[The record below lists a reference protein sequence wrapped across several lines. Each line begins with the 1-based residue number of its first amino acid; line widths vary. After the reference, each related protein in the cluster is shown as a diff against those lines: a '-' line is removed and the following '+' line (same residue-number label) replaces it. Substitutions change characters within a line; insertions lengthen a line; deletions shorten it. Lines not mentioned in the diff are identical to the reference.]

1 MMGISPNKSTYSLP
15 LRPVCVSLQQY
26 LTYRLHDD
34 MHKSTETM
42 TTKDIWFTLRS
53 AFIAGICIG
62 IAGFGYLAE
71 KNIIGAVL
79 FSFGLLAVV
88 GYSLKLY
95 TGTAGFFKKGDFSQ
109 VMLILFGNLMGCAA
123 MSLILRCSPM
133 PLQETAQGIMEAR
146 LALGPVKGGILA
158 IGCGFIMTTVVTFA
172 REGKNLP
179 MLFGIPV
186 FINCGFPHC
195 VADSFFYLCV
205 PTDFT
210 LAHLP
215 QVLAFWLAIASGN
228 FLGCNVY
235 RLIMRKTK

>member
-1 MMGISPNKSTYSLP
+1 
-15 LRPVCVSLQQY
+15 
-26 LTYRLHDD
+26 

-95 TGTAGFFKKGDFSQ
+95 TGTAGFFKKGEFSQ

-205 PTDFT
+205 PKDFT

>member
-1 MMGISPNKSTYSLP
+1 MSKN
-15 LRPVCVSLQQY
+15 
-26 LTYRLHDD
+26 
-34 MHKSTETM
+34 
-42 TTKDIWFTLRS
+42 DIWFTLRS

-88 GYSLKLY
+88 GYKLKLY
-95 TGTAGFFKKGDFSQ
+95 TGTAGFFKKGEFTQ
-109 VMLILFGNLMGCAA
+109 VLLILFGNILGCAA
-123 MSLILRCSPM
+123 VSMILRCSPL
-133 PLQETAQGIMEAR
+133 PVQATAQGILEAR
-146 LALGPVKGGILA
+146 MALGPLKGGILA
-158 IGCGFIMTTVVTFA
+158 IGCGFIMTTIVTFA

-205 PTDFT
+205 PASYT
-210 LAHLP
+210 LANLP
-215 QVLAFWLAIASGN
+215 QVLAFWAAIAVGN
-228 FLGCNVY
+228 FIGCNVY
-235 RLIMRKTK
+235 RLIMRKTR

>member
-1 MMGISPNKSTYSLP
+1 
-15 LRPVCVSLQQY
+15 
-26 LTYRLHDD
+26 

-95 TGTAGFFKKGDFSQ
+95 TGTAGFFKKGEFSQ

-123 MSLILRCSPM
+123 MSLILR
-133 PLQETAQGIMEAR
+133 
-146 LALGPVKGGILA
+146 
-158 IGCGFIMTTVVTFA
+158 
-172 REGKNLP
+172 
-179 MLFGIPV
+179 
-186 FINCGFPHC
+186 
-195 VADSFFYLCV
+195 
-205 PTDFT
+205 
-210 LAHLP
+210 
-215 QVLAFWLAIASGN
+215 
-228 FLGCNVY
+228 
-235 RLIMRKTK
+235 

>member
-1 MMGISPNKSTYSLP
+1 MP
-15 LRPVCVSLQQY
+15 LRSVSVSLHKIHKD
-26 LTYRLHDD
+26 LTDP
-34 MHKSTETM
+34 KFQTM
-42 TTKDIWFTLRS
+42 TIKDIWFTLRS
-53 AFIAGICIG
+53 AFLAGICIG

-88 GYSLKLY
+88 GYSLRLY
-95 TGTAGFFKKGDFSQ
+95 TGTAGFFKKGEFSQ
-109 VMLILFGNLMGCAA
+109 VLLILFGNILGCGA

-133 PLQETAQGIMEAR
+133 PVQETAQGIMEAR

-205 PTDFT
+205 PAEFT
-210 LAHLP
+210 LTHLP
-215 QVLAFWLAIASGN
+215 QVLCFWLAIASGN

-235 RLIMRKTK
+235 RLIMRKTR